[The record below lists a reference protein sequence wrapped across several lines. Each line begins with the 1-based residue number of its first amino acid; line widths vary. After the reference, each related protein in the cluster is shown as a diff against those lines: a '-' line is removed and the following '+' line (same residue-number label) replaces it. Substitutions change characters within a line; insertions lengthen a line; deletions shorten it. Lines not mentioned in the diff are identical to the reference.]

1 MISFFIS
8 YFLFLR
14 GKNSLGREQFIS
26 SHGSRK
32 CCPWSPYPTHLGRAS
47 WWREQAVHRGTA
59 PFMTGQQAE
68 RRGTMCTSGLPFL
81 VLFSSGFG
89 ALRMVPLIF
98 RAHISL
104 SIIFFLEMLLQKHLE
119 VCLSIILMTL
129 NPVRLKNHD

>member
-32 CCPWSPYPTHLGRAS
+32 CCPWSPYPVHLGRAS

-59 PFMTGQQAE
+59 PFMAGQQAE
-68 RRGTMCTSGLPFL
+68 RRGTHVYIWPSFPCFI
-81 VLFSSGFG
+81 FSGFG

-98 RAHISL
+98 GAHISL
-104 SIIFFLEMLLQKHLE
+104 SIIFFSRNAPTETSRSVPLYHLDD
-119 VCLSIILMTL
+119 SKSS
-129 NPVRLKNHD
+129 PVEKS

>member
-8 YFLFLR
+8 YFLFFR

-32 CCPWSPYPTHLGRAS
+32 CCPWSPYPVHLGRAS

-59 PFMTGQQAE
+59 PFMAGQQAE
-68 RRGTMCTSGLPFL
+68 RRGTHVYIWPSFPCFI
-81 VLFSSGFG
+81 FSGFG

-98 RAHISL
+98 GAHISL